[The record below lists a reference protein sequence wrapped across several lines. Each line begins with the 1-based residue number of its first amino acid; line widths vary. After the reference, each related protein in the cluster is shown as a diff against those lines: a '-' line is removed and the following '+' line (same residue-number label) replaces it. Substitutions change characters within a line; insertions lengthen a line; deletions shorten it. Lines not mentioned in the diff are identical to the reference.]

1 MPRFDRRAGSGSG
14 SEGSG
19 SRAGSRAGRT
29 SRWTRRSSTSTS
41 ARRASRK
48 ARASIGPDVLTP
60 CHDQWGLDPPGPQV
74 SLRLVSRFEGELA
87 HHHAY
92 RVTFPLAVA
101 LTVPGLLVR
110 IGIFELPLVW
120 EALSF
125 GLAILGAAFVLSWA
139 AEVAQL
145 DISQTLAIAG
155 LALIAV
161 LPEYAVDL
169 FLAFRAGQG
178 NEEARHLAVANMTGA
193 NRLLIGIGW
202 AAVVLIFAMKTGR
215 RRVELRTEQRTD
227 VGFLLV
233 ATLWAFTIPLRRELS
248 VLDLG
253 VLGTMFVFYIVRAAR
268 EEVEEPDL
276 IGAAAAIGALPRTA
290 RRVTTLVLFLI
301 SAAVILT
308 VAEAFAE
315 GLQEIGDEF
324 GISKFL
330 LIQWVAPLASEAP
343 EMIIA
348 ILFTLRLK
356 AQAGLGTLISSKV
369 NQWTL
374 LVGTLPLVFSLAGA
388 GLDTPMEMDARQ
400 VEEVFLTAAQSLFA
414 VAVIASLSVSRWEAV
429 VLLVLFLGQ
438 FGFEDS
444 TIRYVFAFV
453 YLGLAV
459 FMFVFNKG
467 VRLNLVRSLA
477 YVFTPN
483 RGARRPPGPPRG
495 RTIEPG

>member
-1 MPRFDRRAGSGSG
+1 VRRAALLRPSTVLALTSPFPGLAARFD
-14 SEGSG
+14 
-19 SRAGSRAGRT
+19 
-29 SRWTRRSSTSTS
+29 
-41 ARRASRK
+41 
-48 ARASIGPDVLTP
+48 
-60 CHDQWGLDPPGPQV
+60 
-74 SLRLVSRFEGELA
+74 
-87 HHHAY
+87 
-92 RVTFPLAVA
+92 
-101 LTVPGLLVR
+101 LLHV
-110 IGIFELPLVW
+110 PLVL
-120 EALSF
+120 ETTLF
-125 GLAILGAAFVLSWA
+125 GVAILGAAFVLSWA

-145 DISQTLAIAG
+145 DISQTLAIAV

-178 NEEARHLAVANMTGA
+178 DEEARHLAVANMTGA

-202 AAVVLIFAMKTGR
+202 AAVVLIFVLKTKQHGVR
-215 RRVELRTEQRTD
+215 LRNEQRTD
-227 VGFLLV
+227 VGFLLL
-233 ATLWAFTIPLRRELS
+233 ATLWAFTIPLRGELS

-253 VLGTMFVFYIVRAAR
+253 VLGTLFIFYIIRAAR

-276 IGAAAAIGALPRTA
+276 IGAAAALGALPKVP
-290 RRVTTLVLFLI
+290 RRITTLFLFVF
-301 SAAVILT
+301 SAAVILV
-308 VAEAFAE
+308 VAEGFAE

-374 LVGTLPLVFSLAGA
+374 LVGSLPLVFSLAGA
-388 GLDTPMEMDARQ
+388 GLNTPMEMDARQ

-414 VAVIASLSVSRWEAV
+414 VAVIASLSVSRTEAV

-444 TIRYVFAFV
+444 TIRYGFAFG
-453 YLGLAV
+453 YLALAGGMIA
-459 FMFVFNKG
+459 FSRE
-467 VRLNLVRSLA
+467 VRGNLLSSLA
-477 YVFTPN
+477 HVFTPG
-483 RGARRPPGPPRG
+483 RRARRDRPPGPPRG
-495 RTIEPG
+495 QTIEPG